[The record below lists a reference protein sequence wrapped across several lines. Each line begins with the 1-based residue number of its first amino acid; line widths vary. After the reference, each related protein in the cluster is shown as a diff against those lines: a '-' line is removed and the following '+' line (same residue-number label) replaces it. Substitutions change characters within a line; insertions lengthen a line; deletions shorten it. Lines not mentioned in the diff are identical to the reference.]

1 MLPVITIQREYAAGG
16 RSVARL
22 LSEKLGIP
30 WYDKDFI
37 KETSKSCALSED
49 DISKSSEEM
58 NSATKI
64 FDTFLESSNTDK
76 VFYAQRE
83 CIIKLAKEPCIIVGR
98 AAGAILDNVGIQSLH
113 VYLYANEEDRIHHA
127 KELNEYGKNDVLK
140 YIQKR
145 DKARCNFYKTYTGKE
160 LDDKHNYDICLNTS
174 VGFDVCAEVI
184 ATIAKNFNK

>member
-37 KETSKSCALSED
+37 KETSRSCALSES
-49 DISKSSEEM
+49 DILKASEEM
-58 NSATKI
+58 NSTTRI
-64 FDTFLESSNTDK
+64 FDTLLESSNTDK

-83 CIIKLAKEPCIIVGR
+83 CILKLAKSPCIIVGR
-98 AAGAILDNVGIQSLH
+98 AAGAILDQVGIPSLH
-113 VYLYANEEDRIHHA
+113 VYLYADEQDRINHA
-127 KELNEYGKNDVLK
+127 KDLNEYGKYDVLK

-145 DKARCNFYKTYTGKE
+145 DKARCNFYKTYTGKD

-174 VGFDVCAEVI
+174 IGFEACAKAIEI
-184 ATIAKNFNK
+184 LAQNFNK